1 MMLRLY
7 RGLTTTIGPM
17 LPVYLAG
24 RKRRGKEDPVRMPE
38 RMGRY
43 THPRPAGKL
52 IWVHGASVGEALSAL
67 PLVEK
72 LASRQTV
79 LLTTGTVTSARM
91 MVGRLPANAI
101 HQFVPVDRAPWV
113 RRFLDHWKP
122 DLALWLESEL
132 WPNLIAETA
141 SRGIPMALI
150 NGRVSDRSF
159 SNWRRFSNLA
169 TRLLGTFDLC
179 LGQTEEDSQRLHAL
193 GARRVATPG
202 NLKFAAP
209 PLPVDAE
216 ELRRLEAHH
225 LHRPSWIAASTHAG
239 EEMMAGRAHLALKSR
254 HHDLLTLIAP
264 RHPERGDD
272 IAQDLREMGLVVAQ
286 RSKNDQVTPATDIH
300 LVDTMGEMGLF
311 YRLAPI
317 AFMGKSILAAGGQ
330 NPIEPAK
337 LGVAVLMGPR
347 MDNFRDVAHRL
358 LVVGAAREVADE
370 TGLIR
375 EVSHLLDHE
384 IERRGL
390 ADAALS
396 FAANEAGVLNRILAA
411 LAPLLDRMHAHP

>member
-1 MMLRLY
+1 MMLHLY
-7 RGLTTTIGPM
+7 RGLTATIGPM

-24 RKRRGKEDPVRMPE
+24 RKRQGKEDPVRMSE

-43 THPRPAGKL
+43 AHARPAGKL
-52 IWVHGASVGEALSAL
+52 IWIHGASVGEALSAL

-72 LASRQTV
+72 LAARHTV

-91 MVGRLPANAI
+91 MAGRLPANAI

-122 DLALWLESEL
+122 NLALWLESEL

-141 SRGIPMALI
+141 NRGIPMALI
-150 NGRVSDRSF
+150 NGRVSDKSF
-159 SNWRRFSNLA
+159 ANWRRFSGMA
-169 TRLLGTFDLC
+169 GRLLGAFELC
-179 LGQTEEDSQRLHAL
+179 LGQTEEDSQRLHVL
-193 GARRVATPG
+193 GARRTATPG

-209 PLPVDAE
+209 QLPVDAD
-216 ELRRLEAHH
+216 ELRRLEITH
-225 LHRPSWIAASTHAG
+225 LARPTWIAASTHAG
-239 EEMMAGRAHLALKSR
+239 EEMMAGRVHLALKSR
-254 HHDLLTLIAP
+254 HAGLLTLIAP
-264 RHPERGDD
+264 RHTDRGDD
-272 IAQDLREMGLVVAQ
+272 IASDLREMGLVVAQ
-286 RSKNDQVTPATDIH
+286 RSKNEDVTPETDVH
-300 LVDTMGEMGLF
+300 LADTMGEMGLF
-311 YRLAPI
+311 YRLTHI

-337 LGVAVLMGPR
+337 LGVAVLMGPK
-347 MDNFRDVAHRL
+347 MDNFRDVAYRL
-358 LVVGAAREVADE
+358 LVAGAAREVADE
-370 TGLIR
+370 HALAR

-396 FAANEAGVLNRILAA
+396 FAGNEAGVLNRILAA
-411 LAPLLDRMHAHP
+411 LSPLLDRMNAHA